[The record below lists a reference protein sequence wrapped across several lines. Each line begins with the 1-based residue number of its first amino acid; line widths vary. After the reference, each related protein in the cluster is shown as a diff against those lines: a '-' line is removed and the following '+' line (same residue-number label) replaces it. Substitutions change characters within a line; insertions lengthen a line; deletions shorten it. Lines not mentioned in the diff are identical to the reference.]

1 MLQDLP
7 DYEDSENEDK
17 NNEIQKMK
25 MHKYIVNDISND
37 INNLK
42 AKISK
47 QSSFKWEDL
56 DS

>member
-1 MLQDLP
+1 
-7 DYEDSENEDK
+7 
-17 NNEIQKMK
+17 MK

-47 QSSFKWEDL
+47 ESSFKWEDL